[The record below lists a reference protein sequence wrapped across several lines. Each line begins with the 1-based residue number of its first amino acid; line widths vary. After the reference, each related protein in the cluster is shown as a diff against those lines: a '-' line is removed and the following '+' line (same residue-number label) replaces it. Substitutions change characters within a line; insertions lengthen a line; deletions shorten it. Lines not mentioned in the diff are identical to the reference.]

1 MTGTTLRS
9 RARSAVRLP
18 VRAGL
23 LAVLAVLA
31 LVAVPGTASAATY
44 GGSYGGYDGGYS
56 GYDGYGGGY
65 GGYDGYG
72 GSYGGSYGG
81 GYSGTVYVTPLL
93 DCVVTARDGS
103 YTAVLG
109 YKNTNR
115 SSTYTITGSYNV
127 ISPSRY
133 DGDQPTS
140 FKPGTYHGVF
150 SLPVSSGTVYWDL
163 AGTRLTIS
171 RTAASACPAGTTLP
185 ASGNGTGIA
194 IALVAAGV
202 LGVLLVRRARRTA
215 SAPAPAVGA
224 AA

>member
-72 GSYGGSYGG
+72 GSYGG

-93 DCVVTARDGS
+93 DSVVTARDGS